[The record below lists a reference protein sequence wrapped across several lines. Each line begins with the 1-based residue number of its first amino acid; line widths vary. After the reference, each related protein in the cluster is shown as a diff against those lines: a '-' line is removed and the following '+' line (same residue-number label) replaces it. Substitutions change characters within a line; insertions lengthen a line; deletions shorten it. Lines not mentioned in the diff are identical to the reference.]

1 MEWITDTLVD
11 LAISIINIFPTSPFV
26 VLDELSNTEIY
37 EWIQMLNW
45 FVPISSFVAILEAWL
60 SCVAVYYVYQIV
72 LRWIK
77 VIE

>member
-1 MEWITDTLVD
+1 MDWITSGLID

>member
-1 MEWITDTLVD
+1 MDWITGALVD

-45 FVPISSFVAILEAWL
+45 FIPVGSFVAILEAWL
-60 SCVAVYYVYQIV
+60 SGVAIYYVYQV
-72 LRWIK
+72 ALRWIK

>member
-1 MEWITDTLVD
+1 MEWITGALVD

-45 FVPISSFVAILEAWL
+45 FVPVSSFVAILEAWL

>member
-1 MEWITDTLVD
+1 MEWITGALVD

>member
-1 MEWITDTLVD
+1 MDWITSSLID

-26 VLDELSNTEIY
+26 ILDELSTTEIY
-37 EWIQMLNW
+37 DWIQMLNW
-45 FVPISSFVAILEAWL
+45 FVPVSSFVAILEAWL
-60 SCVAVYYVYQIV
+60 SCVAVYYVYQVV

>member
-11 LAISIINIFPTSPFV
+11 LAIAIINIFPTSPFV
-26 VLDELSNTEIY
+26 ILDELSNTEIY
-37 EWIQMLNW
+37 DWIQMLNW
-45 FVPISSFVAILEAWL
+45 FIPISSFVAILEAWL
-60 SCVAVYYVYQIV
+60 SCVAVYYVYQVV

>member
-1 MEWITDTLVD
+1 MDWITGALVD

>member
-1 MEWITDTLVD
+1 MEWITDALVD

>member
-1 MEWITDTLVD
+1 MDWITSGLID
-11 LAISIINIFPTSPFV
+11 LAISIIEIFPTSPFV

-45 FVPISSFVAILEAWL
+45 FVPVSSFVAILEAWL

>member
-1 MEWITDTLVD
+1 MDWITGALVD

-45 FVPISSFVAILEAWL
+45 FVPVSSFVAILETWL
-60 SCVAVYYVYQIV
+60 SGVAIYYVYQIA